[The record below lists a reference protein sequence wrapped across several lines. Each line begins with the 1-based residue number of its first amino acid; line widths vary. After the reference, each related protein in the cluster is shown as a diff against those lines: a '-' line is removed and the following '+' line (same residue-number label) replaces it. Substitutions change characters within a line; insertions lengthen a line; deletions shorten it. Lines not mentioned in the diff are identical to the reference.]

1 MFENIIG
8 QQGAVETLRRQLTEG
23 SFPGAV
29 LLHGPPYA
37 GKLSAALEIARVLTC
52 LKQGEWSC
60 SCPSCRRQ
68 RLLVHPATLMA
79 GARYFEAD
87 IAAAAGCLRRA
98 RTTQGRYLFVR
109 AVRKLTRRF
118 DPPLWEGEESRLRP
132 LAGTLAQV
140 EEALDALSPEE
151 PGSGEAEGGKPEGG
165 KPEGRELAAGEPERR
180 LDALLSACRQLARSL
195 PQANIPI
202 QLVRRAAA
210 WLHLTS
216 PGPGARRVLILE
228 NAEGMLEAS
237 SNSLLKLLEEP
248 PPDAF
253 IVLTTTRRAALAP
266 TVLSRLRPYPFAE
279 RSRAE
284 TAEVLARIFREEAP
298 TWDSLREYFLHWR
311 EVDSGRIGSF
321 ARSFVEALVSAGDG
335 SEGEILEGLAG
346 LFAGKE
352 AREAASIFYEE
363 LLARFG
369 ELLRAGAASPRRL
382 ARWNAVLGAHREAC
396 ERYNQSP
403 LLNLESLFLS
413 LRGSS

>member
-8 QQGAVETLRRQLTEG
+8 QAAAVEALRRELTGG
-23 SFPGAV
+23 SYPAAA

-52 LKQGEWSC
+52 LREGEWSC
-60 SCPSCRRQ
+60 SCLSCRKQ
-68 RLLVHPATLMA
+68 RLLVHPATLLA
-79 GARYFEAD
+79 GSRYFEAD
-87 IAAAAGCLRRA
+87 IAAAAGCLRRV
-98 RTTQGRYLFVR
+98 RTPQTRYLFIR

-118 DPPLWEGEESRLRP
+118 DPPLWEGEDSRLRP
-132 LAGTLAQV
+132 LAGSLAQV
-140 EEALDALSPEE
+140 EEALDALLPEE
-151 PGSGEAEGGKPEGG
+151 PGG
-165 KPEGRELAAGEPERR
+165 GEPEAEELERS
-180 LDALLSACRQLARSL
+180 LETVLSGCRQLARAL
-195 PQANIPI
+195 PQTNIPI

-210 WLHLTS
+210 WLRLTA
-216 PGPGARRVLILE
+216 PGPGARRVLVLE

-266 TVLSRLRPYPFAE
+266 TVLSRLRPYQFTE

-284 TAEVLARIFREEAP
+284 TAEVLARIFREEDP
-298 TWDSLREYFLHWR
+298 SHTGLREYFLHWR

-321 ARSFVEALVSAGDG
+321 SRSFVEGLVTGG
-335 SEGEILEGLAG
+335 NGTEGEILEKLAE
-346 LFAGKE
+346 LFGGRE
-352 AREAASIFYEE
+352 AREAAALFYEE

-369 ELLRAGAASPRRL
+369 ELLRGGAASPRRL
-382 ARWNAVLGAHREAC
+382 ARWNAVLNGHREAC

-403 LLNLESLFLS
+403 LLNLESLFHS
-413 LRGSS
+413 LRGTP